1 MEQEQN
7 KRIELLEVNKEDTES
22 EIQDIELT
30 IQELE
35 ILKDTKTSEVR
46 KQINTFIKQLEEE
59 KDINENY
66 KEEIEL
72 SISSIRGY

>member
-1 MEQEQN
+1 METNE
-7 KRIELLEVNKEDTES
+7 KRIELLEINKEETES
-22 EIQDIELT
+22 EIKDIELT
-30 IQELE
+30 IQQMG

>member
-1 MEQEQN
+1 MEMENTEQ
-7 KRIELLEVNKEDTES
+7 RIELLEVNKEDTES

-46 KQINTFIKQLEEE
+46 KRINTFIKQLEED
-59 KDINENY
+59 KQINENY

-72 SISSIRGY
+72 SISSVRD

>member
-1 MEQEQN
+1 METKER
-7 KRIELLEVNKEDTES
+7 RIELLEINKEETES
-22 EIQDIELT
+22 EIKDIELT
-30 IQELE
+30 IQQMG

>member
-1 MEQEQN
+1 METNE
-7 KRIELLEVNKEDTES
+7 KRIELLEINKEETES
-22 EIQDIELT
+22 EIKDIELT
-30 IQELE
+30 IQQIS